1 MVMMAVNEMFTPHA
15 HPPPEGYAF
24 AGRFAFGGHYH

>member
-1 MVMMAVNEMFTPHA
+1 MVIMAVNEMFTPHA
-15 HPPPEGYAF
+15 PPPEGYAF